1 MSRIKLFIV
10 AIPLALSVAACGNTW
25 EQRAV
30 TGAGIGAGTG
40 AVAGALIPGISPV
53 GGAVI
58 GGLLGAG
65 AGAATTQSVR

>member
-1 MSRIKLFIV
+1 MSRFKLAFL
-10 AIPLALSVAACGNTW
+10 AIPLALATAACGNTW

-65 AGAATTQSVR
+65 AGAATTNSVR